1 MAHRNYKR
9 SSSRSNNSGYE
20 RARKHIAEAEALS
33 DELGGKDKDV
43 KEFFFNIDG
52 AELARILDVYE
63 QEYGKSPRE
72 YAESAL
78 PQWKSGRTKMS
89 GLVASRLFSL
99 LPKYMSITDKL
110 SLAESLW
117 KHIGPRSTRYIY
129 IGKQATAEE
138 VRSLVKSE
146 LDQLTTS
153 WTIPDRMKKRFDW
166 LAGGDVEVEQRLLA
180 HIIELERNQSRQS
193 ATDLVTEFMQRY
205 ESQRSNSLALFRHT
219 VSVGNQKLQIEFS
232 DRPGSDCRDTPV
244 HQRTPVTFGPS
255 RAVSSETNWFGIGF
269 FVFIGFVVLKVIFR

>member
-1 MAHRNYKR
+1 MARRNYKR

-33 DELGGKDKDV
+33 DELGGNDKDV
-43 KEFFFNIDG
+43 KEFFFSLNG
-52 AELARILDVYE
+52 AELAKILAVYE

-78 PQWKSGRTKMS
+78 PQWKSGRKKMS

-129 IGKQATAEE
+129 IGKQATAED

-146 LDQLTTS
+146 LDQLATS
-153 WTIPDRMKKRFDW
+153 WTIPDQMKKRFDW
-166 LAGGDVEVEQRLLA
+166 LAGGDVGVEQRLLA
-180 HIIELERNQSRQS
+180 HIVELERNQSRQS
-193 ATDLVTEFMQRY
+193 ATNLVTEFMQRY
-205 ESQRSNSLALFRHT
+205 ESQRSNSLALFRHII
-219 VSVGNQKLQIEFS
+219 SVGNQKLQIEFS
-232 DRPGSDCRDTPV
+232 DRPESNCRETPMP
-244 HQRTPVTFGPS
+244 QRTLVTHEPP
-255 RAVSSETNWFGIGF
+255 RTTSSETNWLGIGF
-269 FVFIGFVVLKVIFR
+269 FVFVGFVVLKAIFS

>member
-1 MAHRNYKR
+1 MARRNYKR

-33 DELGGKDKDV
+33 DELGGNDKDV
-43 KEFFFNIDG
+43 KEFFFSLNG
-52 AELARILDVYE
+52 AELAKILAVYE

-78 PQWKSGRTKMS
+78 PQWKSGRKKMS

-129 IGKQATAEE
+129 IGKQATAED
-138 VRSLVKSE
+138 VRNLVKSE
-146 LDQLTTS
+146 LDQLATS
-153 WTIPDRMKKRFDW
+153 WTIPNPMKKRFDW

-180 HIIELERNQSRQS
+180 HIVELERNQSRQS

-205 ESQRSNSLALFRHT
+205 ESQRSNSLALFRHII
-219 VSVGNQKLQIEFS
+219 SVGNQKLQIEFS
-232 DRPGSDCRDTPV
+232 DRPESNCRETPMP
-244 HQRTPVTFGPS
+244 QRTLVTHEPP
-255 RAVSSETNWFGIGF
+255 RTTSSETNWLGIGF
-269 FVFIGFVVLKVIFR
+269 FVFVGFVVLKAIFS

>member
-1 MAHRNYKR
+1 MARRNYKR

-33 DELGGKDKDV
+33 DELGGNDKDV
-43 KEFFFNIDG
+43 KEFFFSLNG
-52 AELARILDVYE
+52 AELAKILAVYE

-78 PQWKSGRTKMS
+78 PQWKSGRKKMS

-129 IGKQATAEE
+129 IGKQATAED

-146 LDQLTTS
+146 LDQLATS
-153 WTIPDRMKKRFDW
+153 WTIPDQMKKRFDW
-166 LAGGDVEVEQRLLA
+166 LAGGDVGVEQRLLA
-180 HIIELERNQSRQS
+180 HIVELERNQSRQS

-205 ESQRSNSLALFRHT
+205 ESQRSNSLALFRHII
-219 VSVGNQKLQIEFS
+219 SVGNQKLQIEFS
-232 DRPGSDCRDTPV
+232 DRPESNCRETPMP
-244 HQRTPVTFGPS
+244 QRTLVTHEPP
-255 RAVSSETNWFGIGF
+255 RTTSSETNWLGIGF
-269 FVFIGFVVLKVIFR
+269 FVFVGFVVLKAIFS